1 MSTHAH
7 HKLIHGLVS
16 EVKRL
21 RRELRDTAT
30 MAEDYSASAY
40 RAEQRAEK
48 ARLETRY
55 QADEARRAQDDANYR
70 YWEQQDALKALETAR
85 DRGNDWEEERALKR
99 LKNL

>member
-1 MSTHAH
+1 MNTHTH

-21 RRELRDTAT
+21 RRELRDTAA

-48 ARLETRY
+48 AY
-55 QADEARRAQDDANYR
+55 QQACRDTKEAQRAQDDANYR
-70 YWEQQDALKALETAR
+70 YWEQQDALKALEKAR
-85 DRGNDWEEERALKR
+85 DRGEDWEEERALKR

>member
-7 HKLIHGLVS
+7 HKLILDLVS
-16 EVKRL
+16 EVKNV
-21 RRELRDTAT
+21 RRELRDAAA

-40 RAEQRAEK
+40 RAEQRAER
-48 ARLETRY
+48 ARREARHE
-55 QADEARRAQDDANYR
+55 ADEAQRAQDDANYR

-85 DRGNDWEEERALKR
+85 DRGNDWEEERALRR

>member
-21 RRELRDTAT
+21 RRELRDAAA
-30 MAEDYSASAY
+30 MAEDYSESAH

-48 ARLETRY
+48 ARREARY
-55 QADEARRAQDDANYR
+55 QVDEAHRAQRELAEDY
-70 YWEQQDALKALETAR
+70 QDALKALEKAR
-85 DRGNDWEEERALKR
+85 DRGEDWEEERALKR

>member
-1 MSTHAH
+1 MSTHTH
-7 HKLIHGLVS
+7 HKLVHDLVS
-16 EVKRL
+16 EIKKL
-21 RRELRDTAT
+21 RRELRNTAA
-30 MAEDYSASAY
+30 MAEDYSESAY

-70 YWEQQDALKALETAR
+70 YWEQQDALKALEKAR
-85 DRGNDWEEERALKR
+85 DRGEDWEEERALKR

>member
-7 HKLIHGLVS
+7 HKLIHDLVS

-21 RRELRDTAT
+21 RRELRDTAV
-30 MAEDYSASAY
+30 MAEDYSESAH

-48 ARLETRY
+48 ARREARY

-70 YWEQQDALKALETAR
+70 YWEQQDALKALEKAR
-85 DRGNDWEEERALKR
+85 DRGEDWEEERALKR